1 MASKLG
7 ILDPVIDL
15 NRQRREREDEEGH
28 RQRRES
34 ELDDI
39 AWLMSE
45 KRGRQIMFRLLEMC
59 SVYRSSFTGNSQTFF
74 NEGRRAVGTTLITD
88 ITEAGFGRTGIE
100 DEDRTPHHEMEK
112 EQND

>member
-1 MASKLG
+1 MAVKQAV
-7 ILDPVIDL
+7 LDPVIDL
-15 NRQRREREDEEGH
+15 TRQRHERESEDA
-28 RQRRES
+28 RLLRREN

-45 KRGRQIMFRLLEMC
+45 ERGRRIMFRLLEMC

-88 ITEAGFGRTGIE
+88 ITEAGLEELELKMKMEHRTA
-100 DEDRTPHHEMEK
+100 REK